1 MGFSM
6 VKKYILKNSIGDV
19 AGLIKEICAEI
30 SGCIDE
36 ANINLFAAA
45 LYEVAI
51 NAIEHG
57 NLGIS
62 YEMKKEWIEK
72 SVYQEKLSELLKSEK
87 AKNTFVKISLEIKEG
102 NCLIL
107 TVQDEGSGFKP
118 QKEMEKIIKED
129 FMRNCGRGM
138 MMMKSYFD
146 DIKYNETGN
155 SITLIKKIKKY

>member
-6 VKKYILKNSIGDV
+6 IKKYILKNNIGDV
-19 AGLIKEICAEI
+19 AGLIKEICIEI
-30 SGCIDE
+30 SDCIDE

-62 YEMKKEWIEK
+62 YETKKEWIEK
-72 SVYQEKLSELLKSEK
+72 SIYQEKLAELLKSEK
-87 AKNTFVKISLEIKEG
+87 AKNTFVMISLEVEESS
-102 NCLIL
+102 LTL
-107 TVQDEGSGFKP
+107 TVQDEGLGFKP

-146 DIKYNETGN
+146 EIKYNDTGN
-155 SITLIKKIKKY
+155 SITLIKKIKK

>member
-6 VKKYILKNSIGDV
+6 VKNYILKNSIGDA
-19 AGLIKEICAEI
+19 AGVIKEICGEI

-36 ANINLFAAA
+36 TNINLFGAA

-72 SVYQEKLSELLKSEK
+72 SIYQEKLSELLKSEK
-87 AKNTFVKISLEIKEG
+87 AKNTFVKISLEIED
-102 NCLIL
+102 NFLTL
-107 TVQDEGSGFKP
+107 TVQDEGLGFKP

-146 DIKYNETGN
+146 EIKYNETGN
-155 SITLIKKIKKY
+155 SITLIKKIKKN

>member
-1 MGFSM
+1 MI
-6 VKKYILKNSIGDV
+6 KKYILKNSIGEV

-30 SGCIDE
+30 SGVIDE

-62 YEMKKEWIEK
+62 YETKKEWIEK
-72 SVYQEKLSELLKSEK
+72 NIYHEKLSELLKSET
-87 AKNTFVKISLEIKEG
+87 AKNTFVEISLEIASDSI
-102 NCLIL
+102 IL
-107 TVQDEGSGFKP
+107 TVKDEGEGFKP
-118 QKEMEKIIKED
+118 QKAIEKIKRED
-129 FMRNCGRGM
+129 INRNNGRGM

-146 DIKYNETGN
+146 EIKYNEMGN
-155 SITLIKKIKKY
+155 SITLLKKIK

>member
-6 VKKYILKNSIGDV
+6 IKKYILKNNIGDV
-19 AGLIKEICAEI
+19 AGLIKEICIEI
-30 SGCIDE
+30 SDCIDE

-62 YEMKKEWIEK
+62 YETKKEWIEK
-72 SVYQEKLSELLKSEK
+72 SIYQEKLAELLKSEK
-87 AKNTFVKISLEIKEG
+87 AKNTFVMISLEVEESS
-102 NCLIL
+102 LTL

-146 DIKYNETGN
+146 EIKYNDTGN
-155 SITLIKKIKKY
+155 SITLIKNIKK

>member
-6 VKKYILKNSIGDV
+6 IKKYILKNNIGDV
-19 AGLIKEICAEI
+19 AGLIKEICIEI
-30 SGCIDE
+30 SDCIDE

-62 YEMKKEWIEK
+62 YETKKEWIEK
-72 SVYQEKLSELLKSEK
+72 SIYQEKLAELLKSEK
-87 AKNTFVKISLEIKEG
+87 AKNTFVMISLEVEESS
-102 NCLIL
+102 LTL

-146 DIKYNETGN
+146 EIKYNDTGN
-155 SITLIKKIKKY
+155 SITLIKKIKK